1 MGLLCSIVLSFSFRR
16 STKRVMAE
24 GSPDTLFCLNGVRVL
39 SIGWIV
45 LGNVYMTLYL
55 NPDVVGKYV

>member
-1 MGLLCSIVLSFSFRR
+1 
-16 STKRVMAE
+16 MAE

-55 NPDVVGKYV
+55 NPDVVGKCVGVLVSSLSWGPCQGT

>member
-1 MGLLCSIVLSFSFRR
+1 
-16 STKRVMAE
+16 MAE

-45 LGNVYMTLYL
+45 LGNVYMTFVIDSNNYAWAA
-55 NPDVVGKYV
+55 